1 MLTDSDLTC
10 LKSGLSLSKEK
21 DKINCEG
28 AETIGAN
35 IQTKLDSKAFNDI
48 LFKKSNCVITLVA
61 LQKSV
66 KCNNEIVHFDLL
78 RLFSR

>member
-35 IQTKLDSKAFNDI
+35 IQTKLDSKAFNI

-66 KCNNEIVHFDLL
+66 KCNHEIVHFDPL